1 MTDKKIP
8 RRGIFLCLAVTSA
21 LRAEL
26 PRRVSRGSAALISMR
41 LLSSYQNNN
50 LSRHEVPL
58 AVEHPRD
65 TEKPPGTPSGRNSE
79 RLLWRMK
86 RGISTAAVRERKN
99 SASRSVSGER
109 QRGYQ
114 RLDDVWSVYSPF
126 SRGSLTREREGG
138 GCKNFSFTVLRLF
151 FWLQK
156 KRGKYR
162 PADESTEEKSA
173 YGARNAVKPAG
184 GGLPSSVTA
193 QCQGTAPCHLPQ
205 RGRLWRLS
213 RSRL

>member
-1 MTDKKIP
+1 MNSMTDKKIP

-65 TEKPPGTPSGRNSE
+65 TEKPPGTRSGRNSE
-79 RLLWRMK
+79 RLRWRMK

-138 GCKNFSFTVLRLF
+138 GCRNFSFTVLRLF

-156 KRGKYR
+156 KRGKLR
-162 PADESTEEKSA
+162 RGNESAEEYCGGVNWRKRYPLSPIQPLSLLSPQCAEKSP
-173 YGARNAVKPAG
+173 V
-184 GGLPSSVTA
+184 LI
-193 QCQGTAPCHLPQ
+193 
-205 RGRLWRLS
+205 
-213 RSRL
+213 

>member
-1 MTDKKIP
+1 M
-8 RRGIFLCLAVTSA
+8 RSTS
-21 LRAEL
+21 
-26 PRRVSRGSAALISMR
+26 
-41 LLSSYQNNN
+41 
-50 LSRHEVPL
+50 
-58 AVEHPRD
+58 AVEHPRR

-86 RGISTAAVRERKN
+86 RGISTAAVREREN

-156 KRGKYR
+156 KRGKLR
-162 PADESTEEKSA
+162 RGDGSAEEYCEAQVCAPFTLVLVCTSVQTAASRYLSLSQALKS
-173 YGARNAVKPAG
+173 
-184 GGLPSSVTA
+184 
-193 QCQGTAPCHLPQ
+193 
-205 RGRLWRLS
+205 
-213 RSRL
+213 

>member
-1 MTDKKIP
+1 
-8 RRGIFLCLAVTSA
+8 
-21 LRAEL
+21 
-26 PRRVSRGSAALISMR
+26 MR

-65 TEKPPGTPSGRNSE
+65 TEKPPGTPSCRNSE
-79 RLLWRMK
+79 RLRWRMK

-126 SRGSLTREREGG
+126 SRGSLTREREGRG
-138 GCKNFSFTVLRLF
+138 RNFSFTVLRLF

-156 KRGKYR
+156 KRGKLR
-162 PADESTEEKSA
+162 RGNESAEEYCGGVNWRKRYPLSPIQPLSLLSPQCAEKSP
-173 YGARNAVKPAG
+173 V
-184 GGLPSSVTA
+184 LI
-193 QCQGTAPCHLPQ
+193 
-205 RGRLWRLS
+205 
-213 RSRL
+213 

>member
-1 MTDKKIP
+1 M
-8 RRGIFLCLAVTSA
+8 RSTS
-21 LRAEL
+21 
-26 PRRVSRGSAALISMR
+26 
-41 LLSSYQNNN
+41 
-50 LSRHEVPL
+50 

-65 TEKPPGTPSGRNSE
+65 TENPPGTPSGRRLRLETRESPVERLFPPSGRNSE
-79 RLLWRMK
+79 RLRWRMK

-99 SASRSVSGER
+99 SESRSVSGER

-162 PADESTEEKSA
+162 
-173 YGARNAVKPAG
+173 RAG
-184 GGLPSSVTA
+184 GSAEENCGA
-193 QCQGTAPCHLPQ
+193 QNT
-205 RGRLWRLS
+205 
-213 RSRL
+213 RSIKPR